1 MFNVFIIN
9 LHYTDEGVITMNL
22 KHLEFFIAVVE
33 EENFSR
39 AADKL
44 FTSQPN
50 ISKGIQQ
57 LESDIGIQLFD
68 RQPRKVVLNRYGKFF
83 YKHIVK
89 ALTELDNAEKAIKE
103 FIDPDK
109 GVINLSFIHSLG
121 STLIPELIHEYQ
133 QIYPNVHFNL
143 LQGSTDVLLD
153 DLINGETDF
162 CFLMDRE
169 FPPTVEH
176 IKLFE
181 EMINIILPINHRL
194 ASKEK
199 IDLID
204 LKDDPFI
211 SFKLGI
217 GLRNSMDLI
226 CEKAGFSPKIRFE
239 CQEVDTVV
247 GFVESG
253 LGVALVPR
261 IKGIESYHIK
271 IKLLQNKFKHR
282 NVNLAMRKNVFQS
295 PIVLNFYEYLANKF
309 KF

>member
-1 MFNVFIIN
+1 M
-9 LHYTDEGVITMNL
+9 
-22 KHLEFFIAVVE
+22 E

-39 AADKL
+39 AAEKL

-57 LESDIGIQLFD
+57 LENDLGVQLFN
-68 RQPRKVVLNRYGKFF
+68 RKPRKVILNQYGRYF

-89 ALTELDNAEKAIKE
+89 ALNALDNAEQSIKE
-103 FIDPDK
+103 FVSPDK

-121 STLIPELIHEYQ
+121 STLIPELIKEFQ
-133 QIYPNVHFNL
+133 ETYPHVQFNL
-143 LQGSTDVLLD
+143 SQNSTDRLLEN
-153 DLINGETDF
+153 LIRGEADF

-169 FPPTVEH
+169 FPETIEY

-181 EMINIILPINHRL
+181 EMIYIILPLNHELAEQDKIN
-194 ASKEK
+194 
-199 IDLID
+199 LID
-204 LKDDPFI
+204 LKDNSFI
-211 SFKLGI
+211 SFKIGI

-226 CEKAGFSPKIRFE
+226 CEKAGFRPNIKFE

-261 IKGIESYHIK
+261 IKGIESYNIK
-271 IKLLQNKFKHR
+271 IKLLENKFKHR
-282 NVNLAMRKNVFQS
+282 NVNLAMRKGTFKS
-295 PIVLNFYEYLANKF
+295 PVVLNFYDYLSTKF
-309 KF
+309 DIKL